1 MTIEGLKYII
11 YHSEGTEVEW
21 RSQGWPLGDNS
32 ILNLSNTHRSIHL
45 SSCNVLPIG

>member
-32 ILNLSNTHRSIHL
+32 ILKLSNTHRAYHL
-45 SSCNVLPIG
+45 GYGNRIPKT

>member
-32 ILNLSNTHRSIHL
+32 ILKDFASLWRNYS
-45 SSCNVLPIG
+45 